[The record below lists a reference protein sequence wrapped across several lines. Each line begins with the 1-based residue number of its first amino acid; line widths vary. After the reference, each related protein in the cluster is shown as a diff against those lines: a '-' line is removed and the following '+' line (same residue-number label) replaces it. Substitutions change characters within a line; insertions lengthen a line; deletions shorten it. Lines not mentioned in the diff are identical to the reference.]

1 MPFNPNIPPDLF
13 LDENLRA
20 VPLGQPGLQDLDHPI
35 YEYVSNGEDSKQ
47 IEGRITDE
55 VIQSLMDRDNAI
67 RKSILEKMYFY
78 PQSLGNI
85 TSKSYSEGFEVPRH
99 MLKISIL
106 DYAGGNLLSKEGK
119 RKLESVATAAMD
131 SNAGILDKIGNTWN
145 AAADAAKEIF
155 ANNPEL
161 YASEINNYQDR
172 ADQLN
177 RGGLNKMLN
186 EMAKEGSTQNQV
198 DHYKNAVKKFLDG
211 PNAKDFAARYLTSAD
226 RADLVKQSMIN
237 EIASTTTMKTQMLP
251 DEIKG
256 IIYLYAAGD
265 NLNYTYSTN
274 WNAKEVA
281 PGFAGVQNM
290 MSELVE
296 TGSFGDAASN
306 VASTLAAMILREGYD
321 SKGTFAGAA
330 YTPSILAK
338 IGKAPAQNY
347 EYLFDSVGR
356 RNFAVNVTFYPKS
369 ENEMRN
375 AAQIISALKYYSH
388 PSRPE
393 RGALIKVPCIFMLEN
408 MSYVDGKGWQE
419 NLYLPKYKIC
429 ALLNTTVNY
438 SQNNQLVTHQE
449 MVANNRGGTFKAP
462 VKISLALNFQEMH
475 VLTREDIPDPQKFFD
490 SNMEVNG
497 YY

>member
-99 MLKISIL
+99 ALKVTIL
-106 DYAGGNLLSKEGK
+106 DYAGGNLISKEGK
-119 RKLESVATAAMD
+119 RKVEAAFNTITSDNITIGDKLTAISDAT
-131 SNAGILDKIGNTWN
+131 
-145 AAADAAKEIF
+145 KEVLT
-155 ANNPEL
+155 NNPAL

-172 ADQLN
+172 ANQLN

-186 EMAKEGSTQNQV
+186 DMSKEATLKQQQ
-198 DHYKNAVKKFLDG
+198 DHYKNAAKAFLEGVKG
-211 PNAKDFAARYLTSAD
+211 KDLAVQYLTSAD
-226 RADLVKQSMIN
+226 RAEFVKQSIIN
-237 EIASTTTMKTQMLP
+237 QISSTTQMKTQMLP
-251 DEIKG
+251 DEIKS
-256 IIYLYAAGD
+256 IIYLYATGE
-265 NLNYTYSTN
+265 NLNYSYSTN
-274 WNAKEVA
+274 WNAKAQNDAFPNLQNAVA
-281 PGFAGVQNM
+281 EM
-290 MSELVE
+290 VE
-296 TGSFGDAASN
+296 TGNVGEMINKVGQAMAAETLRGVQKVFGQDAAATS
-306 VASTLAAMILREGYD
+306 L
-321 SKGTFAGAA
+321 
-330 YTPSILAK
+330 LAK
-338 IGKAPAQNY
+338 IGMAPAQNY

-356 RNFAVNVTFYPKS
+356 RNFSVNVVFYPKS
-369 ENEMRN
+369 ETEIRN
-375 AAQIISALKYYSH
+375 AAQIISAFKYYSH
-388 PSRPE
+388 PSRKD
-393 RGALIKVPCIFMLEN
+393 RSALVSVPCVFMLEN
-408 MSYVDGKGWQE
+408 ISYVDGKGWCE

-429 ALLNTTVNY
+429 ALLNTNVNY
-438 SQNNQLVTHQE
+438 SQNGQLITHQE
-449 MVANNRGGTFKAP
+449 MVDIKAGAMTFKAP
-462 VKISLALNFQEMH
+462 IKISLALNFQEMH
-475 VLTREDIPDPQKFFD
+475 ILTREDIPDPQKFFN